1 MASTS
6 ARTATELSRSLQATM
21 RKQVPYATMLA
32 VNATAE
38 AVQKAQRAGQRERFT
53 LRREQWADRS
63 VKIRRGEFATKQNPV
78 AIIRLEAPGADPG
91 RSQILTQH
99 EAGGDKKP
107 RGQSLAVPKEAR
119 KNVRAIIPKQGRPR
133 AFEFGPGMRGPR
145 ATVYQGERRTF
156 MIRLHNRSGWILRR
170 VAKPTSRKLFDGTK
184 LLYTLTPKAKLK
196 PKLQFIRTAEAT
208 ARREIGPN
216 MDKALAKA
224 MASAR

>member
-1 MASTS
+1 MHTP

-21 RKQVPYATMLA
+21 RKQIPYATALA

-38 AVQKAQRAGQRERFT
+38 SVQRAQRAGQRERFT
-53 LRREQWADRS
+53 IRREQWADRS
-63 VKIRRGEFATKQNPV
+63 VKIRRGEFATKRNPV
-78 AIIRLEAPGADPG
+78 AIIRIEAPGADPG

-99 EAGGDKKP
+99 EDGGEKKP

-119 KNVRAIIPKQGRPR
+119 ANVRVIIRKNQRPR
-133 AFEFGPGMRGPR
+133 AFEFGPGRRGPR

-170 VAKPTSRKLFDGTK
+170 VAKQRIRKLFDGTK

-196 PKLQFIRTAEAT
+196 PRLAFIRTAERT
-208 ARREIGPN
+208 ARKEIGPN
-216 MDKALAKA
+216 MDRALAKA
-224 MASAR
+224 MATAR